1 MNTFREVMEWV
12 GLAFDATGVLV
23 IAGGVLIA
31 AGRLAAGAS
40 AAQAMGVR
48 RFRQD
53 FGGAIGLG
61 LEFLVAGDIIRTVVV
76 APTLENVAVLAIIVL
91 IRTVLSMALQVEIEG
106 RWPWQR
112 HDADSPRPI
121 AVAGLG
127 SRTLRSGGP
136 SRIKGGSDMK
146 RYRSLV
152 QLCSAVGRSEYRPAG
167 RDDGV

>member
-1 MNTFREVMEWV
+1 MSTFREVMEWV

-40 AAQAMGVR
+40 KAVGVR

-53 FGGAIGLG
+53 FGGAIVLG

-91 IRTVLSMALQVEIEG
+91 IRTVQS
-106 RWPWQR
+106 
-112 HDADSPRPI
+112 
-121 AVAGLG
+121 
-127 SRTLRSGGP
+127 
-136 SRIKGGSDMK
+136 
-146 RYRSLV
+146 
-152 QLCSAVGRSEYRPAG
+152 RPANLNTLQSG
-167 RDDGV
+167 